1 MRIVRSETQSK
12 FSIKAESSGKGLTTV
27 PTLGGMETAT
37 AQQAFQWSDLA
48 RRSSDVGHA
57 LDEYGEVTVTR
68 GAQTLRIAPQLSHP
82 IVDTMRDLCR
92 ILTAVVAVDSD
103 NVSQILNTAWPWT
116 RVLPHS
122 DQLELA
128 TEAGAV
134 AETCESLGTWE
145 PLLIVLADW
154 RRTARAYAQGHG
166 PVDVVDVDGRL
177 ARRPT

>member
-1 MRIVRSETQSK
+1 MPMPVTVRIMQGGYGQPTITLERQGWTPQVGETYQ
-12 FSIKAESSGKGLTTV
+12 
-27 PTLGGMETAT
+27 
-37 AQQAFQWSDLA
+37 
-48 RRSSDVGHA
+48 
-57 LDEYGEVTVTR
+57 VTVTR